1 MSEENR
7 NRANHRRSKIAA
19 VLAAAGF
26 VVAGLLAVAANAIAE
41 RGHAHKAKPSG
52 NTVHVIEHAVT
63 DTVVYTGTD
72 KTNKTGNLLTFHNQ
86 VFDPS
91 DTSAVGRDQGTC
103 IRINPT
109 DGSWECTWTTFLPG
123 GQVTVEGPFYDTKNS
138 VLAITGGT
146 GAYSRA
152 RGQMELNARNR
163 GTEFDFIFHL
173 S

>member
-7 NRANHRRSKIAA
+7 NRANHRRSKTAA

-72 KTNKTGNLLTFHNQ
+72 KTHKTGNLLTFHNQ

-91 DTSAVGRDQGTC
+91 DTSAVGRDQGT
-103 IRINPT
+103 
-109 DGSWECTWTTFLPG
+109 
-123 GQVTVEGPFYDTKNS
+123 
-138 VLAITGGT
+138 
-146 GAYSRA
+146 
-152 RGQMELNARNR
+152 
-163 GTEFDFIFHL
+163 
-173 S
+173 